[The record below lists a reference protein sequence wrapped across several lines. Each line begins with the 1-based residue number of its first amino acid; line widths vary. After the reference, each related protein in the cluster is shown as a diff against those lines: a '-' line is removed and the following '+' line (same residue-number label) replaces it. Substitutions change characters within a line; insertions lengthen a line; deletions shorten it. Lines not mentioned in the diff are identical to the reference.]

1 MGRAADTSKAGI
13 GRMDLMLLGL
23 LASRSMHGYE
33 IAELLDQ
40 PRMQSW
46 VRLGRTSIYYALGR
60 LESKGY
66 VSKHSER
73 QGGKPERIV
82 YSITDLG
89 RSSFISGLEDALGSG
104 EGQTDEFDIALFF
117 SSRLDAPRTQDRI
130 ETRLAELESQA
141 QGLALVS
148 QESGAKSDGELML
161 VLEHRLAVLKADID
175 FLSKYV
181 AMLASG
187 TGGVAPLVGSLAD
200 SSLSEILL
208 NLSAAG
214 RTGIF
219 RVRTLAGT
227 VDFCFDGGRL
237 YGVVPVSGETIEESL
252 RRALLCSRGEFEFMP
267 SDVLEAGAQSVGGLL
282 QAVLIGSRD
291 TTDQDR
297 LQSMLPGPD
306 TLLDVREGYEREV
319 IGVDL
324 TEDERAVLGELDG
337 VRTMGEIA
345 RGIGWTSDRLRSTCY
360 PLWLV
365 GWVVRSTRAKRQLL
379 FATSAYLRR
388 WSDAIKLFAGD
399 AVEKQVFEDVQF
411 AAHGGGLVPLRDIE
425 RGLERTRIRT
435 TEAGLTEQIREYLDL
450 LNRAV
455 SARLGDGFAEDVS
468 VGYAIQLTPDDRAI
482 LQAHG
487 LLI

>member
-1 MGRAADTSKAGI
+1 
-13 GRMDLMLLGL
+13 MDLMLLGL
-23 LASRSMHGYE
+23 LTSRSMHGYE

-60 LESKGY
+60 LESRGY

-89 RSSFISGLEDALGSG
+89 RRSFISGLEDALGSG

-117 SSRLDAPRTQDRI
+117 SSRLDAPRTRDRI
-130 ETRLAELESQA
+130 ETRLVELENQA

-161 VLEHRLAVLKADID
+161 VLEHRLAVLRADID

-181 AMLASG
+181 SMLMSG
-187 TGGVAPLVGSLAD
+187 TGGAAPMVGSLAE

-227 VDFCFDGGRL
+227 VDFCFDEGRL

-252 RRALLCSRGEFEFMP
+252 RRALLCSRGEFMP
-267 SDVLEAGAQSVGGLL
+267 SDVLEADAQSVGGLV

-291 TTDQDR
+291 TVDQDR

-306 TLLDVREGYEREV
+306 TLLDIREGYEREV
-319 IGVDL
+319 IGVNL
-324 TEDERAVLGELDG
+324 TDEERAVLSELDG
-337 VRTMGEIA
+337 VRTMGEVA
-345 RGIGWTSDRLRSTCY
+345 RRLGWTTDRLRSTCY

-365 GWVVRSTRAKRQLL
+365 GWVVRSTRSKRQLL
-379 FATSAYLRR
+379 FAASAYLRR
-388 WSDAIKLFAGD
+388 WSEAIKLFAGD
-399 AVEKQVFEDVQF
+399 AVEKRVLEDVQV
-411 AAHGGGLVPLRDIE
+411 AADGSGLVPLRDID
-425 RGLERTRIRT
+425 RALEQRRIRT
-435 TEAGLTEQIREYLDL
+435 TEADLTEQIREYLGL

-468 VGYAIQLTPDDRAI
+468 VGYAIQLAPDDRAV
-482 LQAHG
+482 LEAHG